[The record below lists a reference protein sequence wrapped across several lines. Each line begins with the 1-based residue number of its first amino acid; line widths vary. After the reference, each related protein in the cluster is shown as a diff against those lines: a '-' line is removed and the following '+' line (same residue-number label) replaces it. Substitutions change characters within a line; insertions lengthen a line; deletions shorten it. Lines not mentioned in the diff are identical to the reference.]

1 MLRQI
6 KRTIRKII
14 KSIAGEN
21 FFSEYHKAL
30 ALIASN
36 YYGNP
41 SKKMLVVAVTGTKG
55 KTSTLNFLWHVLT
68 AGGYKVGLIS
78 TANIKIGN
86 KEKMNWYHMT
96 MPGRFLLQSLL
107 KEMLDAKC
115 DIVLVEA
122 TSEGIKQNRHI
133 GLYYDVTVFTNLFPE
148 HLQSHNNSFE
158 EYRMMKGKLFE
169 NLKTLPEKTTPS
181 GLSGHLPQGK
191 DASHGEAPRSGEGV
205 ALEKISI
212 INTDSTDGEFFAKFD
227 ADQTFTYGFENGKF
241 LATNVKQKSDGV
253 EFEIQTTPITSLTKE
268 GLGVVFKI
276 PILGIFNIYNCLPA
290 IILGKYLGM
299 KDEDLQQGVLN
310 CSVIP
315 GRMELINEGQNFT
328 AIVDYAHEGVS
339 LRLALEAAVAAK
351 KNKES
356 KVFVLYGAEG
366 GGRDLKKRDTMSKA
380 ASELADYVMV
390 TLSDPFDADPEEI
403 NQDIIKFLKIYGMQT
418 EEKIVDGKNIQNV
431 WNYIDRRQAI
441 KHAVDMAKDGDVI
454 LFASKGAEQ
463 SIIFK
468 DHTEKWD
475 DREEVRAAINAKLTG
490 N

>member
-1 MLRQI
+1 MPRQI

-14 KSIAGEN
+14 KSVAGEE
-21 FFSEYHKAL
+21 FFSAYHKAI
-30 ALIASN
+30 ALVASN

-41 SKKMLVVAVTGTKG
+41 SKKMYVVAVTGTKG

-78 TANIKIGN
+78 TANIKIGD

-107 KEMLDAKC
+107 KEMEMAGC

-133 GLYYDVTVFTNLFPE
+133 GLYYDVAVFTNLFPE

-169 NLKTLPEKTTPS
+169 NLKSLPVKHLTLSPN
-181 GLSGHLPQGK
+181 LSPKERG
-191 DASHGEAPRSGEGV
+191 AATFSIGEG
-205 ALEKISI
+205 ARRADEGGSIEKLSI
-212 INTDSTDGEFFAKFD
+212 INTDSPDGEFFAKFD
-227 ADQTFTYGFENGKF
+227 TDHTFTYGFEKGKF
-241 LATNVKQKSDGV
+241 IATDVKQKNDGV
-253 EFEIQTTPITSLTKE
+253 EFSFEN
-268 GLGVVFKI
+268 VNFKI
-276 PILGIFNIYNCLPA
+276 PILGTFNIYNCLPA

-299 KDEDLQQGVLN
+299 NDEDLQKGVLN
-310 CSVIP
+310 CAVIP

-339 LRLALEAAVAAK
+339 LRLALEAAVSAK
-351 KNKES
+351 KNKDN

-366 GGRDLKKRDTMSKA
+366 GGRDMKKRETMSKA

-390 TLSDPFDADPEEI
+390 TLSDPFDADPQEI
-403 NQDIIKFLKIYGMQT
+403 NDDIVKWLKTFGMQT
-418 EEKIVDGKNIQNV
+418 EEKVVDGKNIQNV
-431 WNYIDRRQAI
+431 WSYIDRRQAI
-441 KHAVDMAKDGDVI
+441 KHAVDMAQDGDVI

-475 DREEVRAAINAKLTG
+475 DREEVRNAIKNKLG
-490 N
+490 K